1 MSVGPTKSHRAHKA
15 ATCWTSQK
23 PFLQHVAVQSA
34 NRHVAQF
41 PCVLIILIP
50 LNESLT
56 LILVYYRLFDK
67 NGRVVS
73 LNSKYPSAPADGY
86 TGQID
91 LNQVAPPNSVADI
104 EKAITDQEGCKDAF
118 ISADWQLFP
127 SPTSATPLSD
137 GSTLSSGVGTKQTK
151 YLVLRTTA
159 DILQERAASGM
170 SIFHPAFDCMCLI
183 LTFT

>member
-1 MSVGPTKSHRAHKA
+1 MSDGSTKSHRDHEA

-23 PFLQHVAVQSA
+23 PFLQHVAVQSV
-34 NRHVAQF
+34 NRHVAQLS
-41 PCVLIILIP
+41 CVLIILIS
-50 LNESLT
+50 LNKSLT
-56 LILVYYRLFDK
+56 LSLVYYRLFDK

-73 LNSKYPSAPADGY
+73 LNSHYPSAPADGY

-137 GSTLSSGVGTKQTK
+137 TSTLSPGVGSKQTK

-159 DILQERAASGM
+159 DILQERAASG
-170 SIFHPAFDCMCLI
+170 IFIVHPSFDYMCLM
-183 LTFT
+183 LTFN